1 MIARRYAPKLLG
13 TASAPPGGAAV
24 SHGYFVATDNEEHS
38 IGGARPQKKIRRVG
52 RTWGG
57 RCR

>member
-1 MIARRYAPKLLG
+1 VFADDMWRFLPLPKFMVGRMPLME
-13 TASAPPGGAAV
+13 
-24 SHGYFVATDNEEHS
+24 DNEEHS